1 MDKYII
7 TITRE
12 FGSLGRP
19 IAQRMSELLG
29 VEFYDRDIVE
39 ETAKKLS
46 LPTSVIFEKEEI
58 AAEPV
63 SQNRFYKMAFP
74 LGRAA
79 TASQDEIFEAQKNI
93 INFLVDRES
102 CIVVGRCADFIL
114 GEHENAI
121 HISIYAPYA
130 DRVKNSIEELGLSEV
145 EAKRIVKEVDTA
157 RDAYHMHYA
166 GFTPDDKRFKDIMI
180 DSSFL
185 GVEGTAQYLVTLIK
199 KKFELA

>member
-185 GVEGTAQYLVTLIK
+185 GVEGTAQYLVSLIQ
-199 KKFELA
+199 KKFNLN